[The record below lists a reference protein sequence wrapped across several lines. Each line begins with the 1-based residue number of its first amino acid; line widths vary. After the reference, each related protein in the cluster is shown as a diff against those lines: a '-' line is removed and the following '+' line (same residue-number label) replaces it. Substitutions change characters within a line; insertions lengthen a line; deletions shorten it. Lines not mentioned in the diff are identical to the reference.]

1 VIWYYLSF
9 PVIVI
14 KEYFVRRIITVGLL
28 MAMPVVASAADA
40 AMTNPAPGSSNRAT
54 GDGVGGCG
62 WGALLFEGSTGVGA
76 HVFALSTNVSLS
88 DATFGLS
95 SGTLGCDAHQ
105 PIRYKG
111 GRVYISGNMT
121 QLAEDMSQGHG
132 EALAGLSDVLGIQA
146 QDKAAFYTLTQTQ
159 FDKIYPNATVT
170 SDQVM
175 EHLASVMQ
183 NDPAMAK
190 YAL

>member
-1 VIWYYLSF
+1 M
-9 PVIVI
+9 
-14 KEYFVRRIITVGLL
+14 RRIITVGLL
-28 MAMPVVASAADA
+28 LVMPVMSSAAEA
-40 AMTNPAPGSSNRAT
+40 TTPNSPSGYRPT

-76 HVFALSTNVSLS
+76 HVMALSTNVSLS

-146 QDKAAFYTLTQTQ
+146 QDKAAFYTLTQQQ
-159 FDKIYPNATVT
+159 FVKIYPDAKVT

-175 EHLASVMQ
+175 DHLVAAMLA
-183 NDPAMAK
+183 DPALAK
-190 YAL
+190 YVL

>member
-1 VIWYYLSF
+1 V
-9 PVIVI
+9 
-14 KEYFVRRIITVGLL
+14 KRIITVGLL
-28 MAMPVVASAADA
+28 LAMPFIVSAADA
-40 AMTNPAPGSSNRAT
+40 ATPNSTSSSGNRPT

-76 HVFALSTNVSLS
+76 HVMAMTTNVSLS

-146 QDKAAFYTLTQTQ
+146 QDKAAFYALTQTQ
-159 FDKIYPNATVT
+159 FDKIYPNARVT

-175 EHLASVMQ
+175 DHLTSVMQ
-183 NDPAMAK
+183 SDPAMAK
-190 YAL
+190 YVL

>member
-1 VIWYYLSF
+1 M
-9 PVIVI
+9 
-14 KEYFVRRIITVGLL
+14 RRIITVGLL
-28 MAMPVVASAADA
+28 LAMPIVASAANTTS
-40 AMTNPAPGSSNRAT
+40 TNPTATTQSTRAT

-132 EALAGLSDVLGIQA
+132 EALTGLSDVLGIQA
-146 QDKAAFYTLTQTQ
+146 RDKVAFYTLTQKH
-159 FDKIYPNATVT
+159 FDKIYPNAEVT

-175 EHLASVMQ
+175 DHLATVMQ
-183 NDPAMAK
+183 TDPAMAK

>member
-1 VIWYYLSF
+1 M
-9 PVIVI
+9 
-14 KEYFVRRIITVGLL
+14 KRIITVGLL
-28 MAMPVVASAADA
+28 LVMPVISSAAEA
-40 AMTNPAPGSSNRAT
+40 TTPNSPPPSSGYRPT

-76 HVFALSTNVSLS
+76 HVMAMSTNASLS

-146 QDKAAFYTLTQTQ
+146 QDKAAFYTLTQQQ
-159 FDKIYPNATVT
+159 FANIYPDAKVT

-175 EHLASVMQ
+175 DHLVTAMQ
-183 NDPAMAK
+183 ADPIMAK

>member
-1 VIWYYLSF
+1 M
-9 PVIVI
+9 
-14 KEYFVRRIITVGLL
+14 RHIIAIGLL
-28 MAMPVVASAADA
+28 LAMPVAASAGPTA
-40 AMTNPAPGSSNRAT
+40 NPAPTANRPT

-76 HVFALSTNVSLS
+76 HVFAMSTNVSLS

-132 EALAGLSDVLGIQA
+132 EALAGLSDVLGIQP
-146 QDKAAFYTLTQTQ
+146 QDKAVFYTLTQKH
-159 FDKIYPNATVT
+159 FDTIYPSAAVT

-175 EHLASVMQ
+175 EHLVTVMQ
-183 NDPAMAK
+183 ADAALAK
-190 YAL
+190 YVI